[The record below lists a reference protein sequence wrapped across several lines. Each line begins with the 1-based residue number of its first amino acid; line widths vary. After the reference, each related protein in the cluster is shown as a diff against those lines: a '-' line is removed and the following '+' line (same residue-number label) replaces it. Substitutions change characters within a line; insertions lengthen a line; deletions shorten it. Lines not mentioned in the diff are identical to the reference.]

1 MYLTMEALEDEL
13 HVDMYAQCESYF
25 NAWRLPK
32 NRSENLGKMFAAKR
46 KAANKEAGTFKATAS
61 EGLSLCSLFGMML
74 LLVVGPLQVCVQQLQ
89 AYMLMANV
97 VDLLHNMPVKPC
109 APSKLKDA
117 VSAFLTACKACGWQT
132 HCHPKFHWILHMP
145 KHLARWGM
153 LPNTW
158 VHERKHKVAKR
169 YGSWQHNTTQYEK
182 SILLEC
188 LGHCL
193 AELKEENIFSM
204 ACRLE
209 KQSPPS
215 QRMKAFL
222 QDYMVEPAH
231 SIATS
236 STAFLSPGGSCQ
248 KADVVVFKHAL
259 LVGQVYFRAEYNGQ
273 VISLIRMWDFLEN
286 EPQKGCCLCS
296 KNQGRIQM
304 VDTADIAC
312 AVPYCQLSEDRFRV
326 FIPLPYRQGNP

>member
-25 NAWRLPK
+25 NARRLPK

-46 KAANKEAGTFKATAS
+46 KTANKEAGTFKATAS
-61 EGLSLCSLFGMML
+61 EGLSLCSLFAMML

-182 SILLEC
+182 SILLER

-209 KQSPPS
+209 KSPPS

-231 SIATS
+231 SMATS

-259 LVGQVYFRAEYNGQ
+259 LVGQVYFHAEYNGQ
-273 VISLIRMWDFLEN
+273 VISLISMWDLLEN